1 MTVGDESA
9 IRTLYRSLLD
19 SWPDPDAYAAHF
31 AADVDYIIADGTI
44 EHGRG
49 DIIDCHHTI
58 FGTWARNS
66 TLAGDIDN
74 IRFLTPDVAIITAH
88 GHIVLP
94 DNPRP
99 PRNTVY
105 TLTTHKTD
113 RTWSIVAYQNTPVD
127 G

>member
-1 MTVGDESA
+1 MA
-9 IRTLYRSLLD
+9 RSRRLRRPLRGG
-19 SWPDPDAYAAHF
+19 
-31 AADVDYIIADGTI
+31 VDYIIADGTV

-49 DIIDCHHTI
+49 DIIHCHHTI

-74 IRFLTPDVAIITAH
+74 IRFLTPDVAVITAH

-94 DNPRP
+94 DNPHP

-113 RTWSIVAYQNTPVD
+113 RAWSIVAYQNTPVE
-127 G
+127 GS